1 MSLIDARRAATE
13 VARVLR
19 TDGFFY
25 CDLISG
31 DESGR
36 SADFGGEVIVEK
48 EHELGTIQSYFNHA
62 KVSQLLESHLRIV
75 DCALIRRTDV
85 LTGCF
90 KGRWHIVARPAPGCR
105 SALCRPREAGE
116 RP

>member
-62 KVSQLLESHLRIV
+62 KIKQLLEPHLRII
-75 DCALIRRTDV
+75 DCAIIRRTDV
-85 LTGCF
+85 LTGSF
-90 KGRWHIVARPAPGCR
+90 KGRWHVVAR
-105 SALCRPREAGE
+105 RERADLATM
-116 RP
+116 P